1 MTARFD
7 CIVLGLGG
15 FGSASL
21 YHAAA
26 RGLSVLG
33 LEQYSIGHD
42 RGSSHGE
49 TRIIRKAYFEHPDYV
64 PLLLRAY
71 ELWRD
76 LQATEGFSL
85 MHLCG
90 LLLAGP
96 ADGETIAGA
105 RLSARLHDLALDDV
119 SPADRAAKF
128 AGFRFPDNFDVVH
141 EPEAGFLAVE
151 RCVNAHV
158 DAAIR
163 TGANV
168 ATDEAV
174 LDWARV
180 GSTFR
185 VRTSRDEYESAAL
198 VLTAGAWTSSLLS
211 NLALP
216 LRVVR
221 KPQFWFP
228 VRSAAY
234 GEDRSTPAFYY
245 EMPYGLFYGF
255 PSRDGQTL
263 KAAEHSG
270 GDPVTDPALVDRT
283 VHTGDI
289 DSLARFLRECLPEV
303 DPEPARSSVCMY
315 TLSPDQHFIVDRHPE
330 YEHVAFGAG
339 FSGHG
344 FKFTPVIGEVL
355 VDLAIDGHTRHP
367 IDFLSASRDA
377 ITRATG
383 TGATRKAA
391 GNDG

>member
-15 FGSASL
+15 FGSAAL
-21 YHAAA
+21 YHAAR

-33 LEQYSIGHD
+33 LEQYPIAHD
-42 RGSSHGE
+42 LGSSHGE

-76 LQATEGFSL
+76 LEGVQGRSL

-96 ADGETIAGA
+96 PEGETIAGA
-105 RLSARLHDLALDDV
+105 RLAADAHGVELRDLTQKNRGPGL
-119 SPADRAAKF
+119 S
-128 AGFRFPDNFDVVH
+128 GFRIPETFGIVH
-141 EPEAGFLAVE
+141 EPAAGFLKVE
-151 RCVNAHV
+151 SCVHAHV

-163 TGANV
+163 TGATV
-168 ATDEAV
+168 AAEEAV
-174 LDWARV
+174 LDWSCLGR
-180 GSTFR
+180 TFR
-185 VRTSRDEYESAAL
+185 VRTSRGDYESASLILA
-198 VLTAGAWTSSLLS
+198 AGAWTSKILP

-216 LRVVR
+216 LEVVR

-228 VRSAAY
+228 VRSQVYA
-234 GEDRSTPAFYY
+234 EDQGAPCFYF

-255 PSRDGQTL
+255 PSRDGATL
-263 KAAEHSG
+263 KTAEHSG
-270 GDPVTDPALVDRT
+270 GDPVADPARVDRT
-283 VHTGDI
+283 VYPRDSN
-289 DSLARFLRECLPEV
+289 SLARFVQECLPEV
-303 DPEPARSSVCMY
+303 DPTPTRSSVCMY
-315 TLSPDQHFIVDRHPE
+315 TLTPDRHFIVDCHPQH
-330 YEHVAFGAG
+330 EHMAVAAG

-355 VDLAIDGHTRHP
+355 VDLAIDGRTRHP
-367 IDFLSASRDA
+367 IEFLSARRDA
-377 ITRATG
+377 IAHATG
-383 TGATRKAA
+383 KAA